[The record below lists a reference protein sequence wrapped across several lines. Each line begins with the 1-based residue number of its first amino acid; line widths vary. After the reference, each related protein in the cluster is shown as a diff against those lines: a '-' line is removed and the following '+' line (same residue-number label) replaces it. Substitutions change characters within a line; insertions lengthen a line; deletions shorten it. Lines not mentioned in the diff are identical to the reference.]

1 MAKKEKLDLLGV
13 SAFCESMGMMI
24 QSGIQLDEAISLFK
38 QKDHKGG
45 VLEENIEI
53 MEKLIAEGNSLK
65 TAMEECG
72 IFPEYA
78 LKMIETGESTGKLED
93 VLFTLADYYEKQ
105 NTIIGKI
112 RSALIYPLAMFIMII
127 IVLFIMLKAVLPS
140 FSGVYTTLTGSLSD
154 SSYRYISYAYIFCR
168 VVLIIMII
176 LVVLLIV
183 GYMMY
188 KGSGKRKIQ
197 NFLATNKTLASIMES
212 LALYRFTSAYEVL
225 LASGKMQDDA
235 LEEAKQMADYEPVE
249 KKLDQVA
256 EKMRE
261 GNGFA
266 NAANEVEL
274 YEPIYGR
281 MLIPGE
287 RSGNTDRI
295 LSRLI
300 SLLANSASSQLD
312 DFINTIEPLLSGL
325 LMLAIGIALLS
336 LMLPLIGIMNSIG

>member
-1 MAKKEKLDLLGV
+1 MAKKGKLDLLGV

-24 QSGIQLDEAISLFK
+24 RSGIQLDEAISLFK

-45 VLEENIEI
+45 LLEDNIEV
-53 MEKLIAEGNSLK
+53 MEKCIAEGNSLK
-65 TAMEECG
+65 VAMEQCG

-105 NTIIGKI
+105 DVIVSKI
-112 RSALIYPLAMFIMII
+112 RSALIYPLAMLAMII

-140 FSGVYTTLTGSLSD
+140 FSGVYTSLSGSLAD

-176 LVVLLIV
+176 LVALLII
-183 GYMMY
+183 GYLMY
-188 KGSGKRKIQ
+188 KGNGKRKVQ

-235 LEEAKQMADYEPVE
+235 LEEAKAMADYEPVE
-249 KKLDQVA
+249 KKLEAVEA
-256 EKMRE
+256 KMKE

-287 RSGNTDRI
+287 RSGNTDSV

-300 SLLANSASSQLD
+300 SLLAHSASSQLD
-312 DFINTIEPLLSGL
+312 NFINTIEPLLSGL
-325 LMLAIGIALLS
+325 LMLSIGIALLS

>member
-1 MAKKEKLDLLGV
+1 MAKKGKLDLLGV

-24 QSGIQLDEAISLFK
+24 RSGIQLDEAISLFK

-45 VLEENIEI
+45 LLEDNIEV
-53 MEKLIAEGNSLK
+53 MEKCIAEGNSLK
-65 TAMEECG
+65 VAMEQCG

-105 NTIIGKI
+105 DVIVSKI
-112 RSALIYPLAMFIMII
+112 RSALIYPLAMLVMII

-140 FSGVYTTLTGSLSD
+140 FSGVYTSLSGSLAD

-176 LVVLLIV
+176 LVALLII
-183 GYMMY
+183 GYLMY
-188 KGSGKRKIQ
+188 KGNGKRKVQ

-212 LALYRFTSAYEVL
+212 LALYRFTSAYELL

-235 LEEAKQMADYEPVE
+235 LEEAKAMADYEPVE
-249 KKLDQVA
+249 KKLEAVEA
-256 EKMRE
+256 KMKE

-287 RSGNTDRI
+287 RSGNTDSV

-300 SLLANSASSQLD
+300 SLLAHSASSQLD
-312 DFINTIEPLLSGL
+312 NFINTIEPLLSGL
-325 LMLAIGIALLS
+325 LMLSIGIALLS

>member
-1 MAKKEKLDLLGV
+1 MAKKGKLDLLGV

-24 QSGIQLDEAISLFK
+24 RSGIQLDEAISLFR
-38 QKDHKGG
+38 QKGHKGG
-45 VLEENIEI
+45 LLEDNIEV
-53 MEKLIAEGNSLK
+53 MEKSIAQGNSLK
-65 TAMEECG
+65 TAMEQCG

-78 LKMIETGESTGKLED
+78 LQMIATGEETGKLED

-105 NTIIGKI
+105 NTITGKI
-112 RSALIYPLAMFIMII
+112 RSALIYPLAMLVMII
-127 IVLFIMLKAVLPS
+127 IVLLIMLKAVLPS
-140 FSGVYTTLTGSLSD
+140 FSGVYTSLSGSLSG
-154 SSYRYISYAYIFCR
+154 SSYSYISYAYIFCR

-176 LVVLLIV
+176 LVCLLIV
-183 GYMMY
+183 GYLMY
-188 KGSGKRKIQ
+188 KGKGKRKIQ
-197 NFLATNKTLASIMES
+197 NFLATNRTLASIMES

-225 LASGKMQDDA
+225 LASGRMQDDA
-235 LEEAKQMADYEPVE
+235 LEQAKAMADYEPVE
-249 KKLDQVA
+249 KKLEEVEA
-256 EKMRE
+256 KMKE

-287 RSGNTDRI
+287 RSGNTDTI

-300 SLLANSASSQLD
+300 SLLANSAQVQLD

>member
-1 MAKKEKLDLLGV
+1 MAKKGKLDLLGV

-24 QSGIQLDEAISLFK
+24 RSGIQLDEAISLFK

-45 VLEENIEI
+45 LLEDNIEV
-53 MEKLIAEGNSLK
+53 MEKCIAEGNSLK
-65 TAMEECG
+65 VAMEQCG

-105 NTIIGKI
+105 DVIVSKI
-112 RSALIYPLAMFIMII
+112 RSALIYPLAMLVMII

-140 FSGVYTTLTGSLSD
+140 FSGVYTSLSGSLAD

-176 LVVLLIV
+176 LVALLII
-183 GYMMY
+183 GYLMY
-188 KGSGKRKIQ
+188 KGNGKRKVQ

-235 LEEAKQMADYEPVE
+235 LEEAKAMADYEPVE
-249 KKLDQVA
+249 KKLEAVEA
-256 EKMRE
+256 KMKE

-287 RSGNTDRI
+287 RSGNTDSV

-300 SLLANSASSQLD
+300 SLLAHSASSQLD
-312 DFINTIEPLLSGL
+312 NFINTIEPLLSGL
-325 LMLAIGIALLS
+325 LMLSIGIALLS